1 MSIIKKANYFVKGLK
16 EKPQYLYTPEEEE
29 QFDSYIKRNFGEY
42 SKVYHEL
49 YSQDIHVDILVIP
62 PSEKSNYYKLITMG
76 MGAYKMNVPNP
87 IKGYGLE
94 RAELVAFLP
103 PEWDLNIGDDSYNW
117 VIKELEILS
126 RMPIIENSWI
136 GFGHTFS
143 NDEKSEIPFSKT
155 TKLTSSILLTAVTD
169 NFNEYHVGLKLTNKG
184 IINFYQFYPLYKE
197 ELEYIKNHGLEEFSN
212 LIPDDELLPII
223 NPNRANYCENSKNQ
237 EQILISNDYEEEIE
251 R

>member
-1 MSIIKKANYFVKGLK
+1 MKAIKKAKYLVKGMK
-16 EKPQYLYTPEEEE
+16 EKPKYLYSPEEEE
-29 QFDSYIKRNFGEY
+29 QFDYYIKRNFGEY

-49 YSQDIHVDILVIP
+49 YSPDIHVDILVIP

-103 PEWDLNIGDDSYNW
+103 PEWNLKIDDNIYSW
-117 VIKELEILS
+117 VIKELKTLS

-143 NDEKSEIPFSKT
+143 NDEKSEIPFSET

-169 NFNEYHVGLKLTNKG
+169 NFNEYHVDLKLPNKG
-184 IINFYQFYPLYKE
+184 TINFYQFYPLYKE
-197 ELEYIKNHGLEEFSN
+197 ELEYIKTHGLEEFSN

-223 NPNRANYCENSKNQ
+223 NPSRANYCENNNKEKQN
-237 EQILISNDYEEEIE
+237 IKLNDYEEEIE

>member
-1 MSIIKKANYFVKGLK
+1 MSVIKKANYFVRGLK

-29 QFDSYIKRNFGEY
+29 QFDFYIKRNFGEY

-49 YSQDIHVDILVIP
+49 YSPDIHVDILVIP

-76 MGAYKMNVPNP
+76 MGAYKMNVPNQ

-103 PEWDLNIGDDSYNW
+103 PEWDLNFDNGIYSW
-117 VIKELEILS
+117 VIGELKTLS

-169 NFNEYHVGLKLTNKG
+169 NFNEYHVDLKLPNKG
-184 IINFYQFYPLYKE
+184 TINFYQFYPLYKE
-197 ELEYIKNHGLEEFSN
+197 ELEYIKTHGLEEFSK

-223 NPNRANYCENSKNQ
+223 NPSRANYCEFNNKEKQN
-237 EQILISNDYEEEIE
+237 IKLDDYEEEIE

>member
-49 YSQDIHVDILVIP
+49 YSLDIHVDILVIP

-76 MGAYKMNVPNP
+76 MGAYKMNVPYP
-87 IKGYGLE
+87 LKGYGLE

-103 PEWDLNIGDDSYNW
+103 PEWDLKIGDGAYSW
-117 VIKELEILS
+117 VIKELKTLS
-126 RMPIIENSWI
+126 RIPIIENSWI

-143 NDEKSEIPFSKT
+143 NDEKSEIPFSET
-155 TKLTSSILLTAVTD
+155 TKLTSSILLKAVTD
-169 NFNEYHVGLKLTNKG
+169 NFNEYHVDLKLPNKG